1 MNSLQRPEE
10 SGWPED
16 HGKRVDATAASLS
29 RKRASIVWV
38 RHSSAQRAVDLVL
51 RLRAHDFDA
60 ELWNESHASESGL
73 SAGDIVVSD
82 SAGLRTIARCVS
94 GLSASSDAYQPR
106 PCRGGLAPCVSRRVL
121 AHIEGKL
128 AQRIETADLAA
139 IAGLSECHFTRAFR
153 QSHGMPP
160 HRYLMSRRIAVGA
173 GLIERTDQ
181 ALADIALSVGFSD
194 HSHFTRM
201 FVRMTGET
209 PRSYRRRKR

>member
-1 MNSLQRPEE
+1 MNNVQRPGE
-10 SGWPED
+10 SGWSD
-16 HGKRVDATAASLS
+16 NYVKRIGASVASVTA
-29 RKRASIVWV
+29 RRTSIVWV
-38 RHSSAQRAVDLVL
+38 RHSSPQRAVDLVL

-60 ELWNESHASESGL
+60 ELWDESCASGSSL

-82 SAGLRTIARCVS
+82 SAGLRTVARCVS
-94 GLSASSDAYQPR
+94 GLSESGDVYPPQ

-128 AQRIETADLAA
+128 GERIETADLAA
-139 IAGLSECHFTRAFR
+139 VAGLSECHFTRAFR

-160 HRYLMSRRIAVGA
+160 HRYVMSRRIAVGA
-173 GLIERTDQ
+173 GLIERTDL

-194 HSHFTRM
+194 HSHFTRI

-209 PRSYRRRKR
+209 PRSYRRRRR